1 MMRYRRFGQTGLQIP
16 VISCGGMRYQQSWKD
31 ADPVTEESQR
41 NLEATIRRS
50 LELGINH
57 IETARGYGTSEYQ
70 LGKIL
75 PKLPRDKMIV
85 QTKVAPMETPAK
97 FLDTFN
103 HSMDLLQLDYVDL
116 LGFHGV
122 NSEDEYQKTL
132 VCLEAA
138 LDLKKQGRIRH
149 LGFSTHGACDI
160 IEKTIA
166 IGALEYVNLHWYYI
180 FQDNWPAIEAATK
193 RDMGVFIISPND
205 KGGMLYKPTPRLVE
219 LCKPLDPMVFNSLFC
234 LLRPE
239 VHTLSCG
246 AARPSDFDPQIEA
259 VRLLDQAAELVPPI
273 EARLDAALEDALG
286 KDWAQTWQQGLP
298 GWERAPGQINVPVIL
313 RMYNLVKAFDMV
325 EYAKMRYNM
334 FGSGGTWFP
343 GSRITSLDGLDYS
356 VYLKDSPHKDKI
368 PGIVAETHALLKGE
382 QRKRLQES
390 A

>member
-1 MMRYRRFGQTGLQIP
+1 MMRYRRFGKTELQIP

-50 LELGINH
+50 LELGIHH

-75 PKLPRDKMIV
+75 PTLKRDELIV
-85 QTKVAPMETPAK
+85 QTKVAPMETPEK
-97 FLDTFN
+97 FIETFN
-103 HSMDLLQLDYVDL
+103 HSMDLLKLDYVDL
-116 LGFHGV
+116 LGFHGI

-132 VCLEAA
+132 TCLDVA

-160 IEKTIA
+160 IVKA
-166 IGALEYVNLHWYYI
+166 IEIGVLEYVNLHWYYI
-180 FQDNWPAIEAATK
+180 NQDNWPAVEAATR

-205 KGGMLYKPTPRLVE
+205 KGGMLYKPSAKLVE

-234 LLRPE
+234 LSHPQI
-239 VHTLSCG
+239 HTLSCG
-246 AARPSDFDPQIEA
+246 AARPSDFDPQLEA
-259 VRLLDQAAELVPPI
+259 VRLLDEAGELLPPI
-273 EARLDAALEDALG
+273 IARLEQALHDAVGEE
-286 KDWAQTWQQGLP
+286 WAKTWQQGLP
-298 GWERAPGQINVPVIL
+298 DWEHAPNQINVPVIL
-313 RMYNLVKAFDMV
+313 RLYNLVKAYDMV
-325 EYAKMRYNM
+325 DYAKMRYNM

-343 GSRITSLDGLDYS
+343 GSRISSLEGLDYS
-356 VYLKDSPHKDKI
+356 TYLKDSPHPARI
-368 PGIVAETHALLKGE
+368 PQAVHEMHELLAGE
-382 QRKRLQES
+382 QRKRLQQS